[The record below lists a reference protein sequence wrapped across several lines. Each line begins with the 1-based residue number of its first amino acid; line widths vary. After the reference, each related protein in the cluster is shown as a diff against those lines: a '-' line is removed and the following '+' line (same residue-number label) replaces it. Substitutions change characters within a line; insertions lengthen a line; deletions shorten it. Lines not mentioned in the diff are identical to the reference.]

1 MVGGGFYEPILI
13 SIPAA
18 DQRVQII
25 RLADYLEHHF
35 GERPTGAWLAERVWE
50 PQLASALAEAN
61 VGYTVLDDIHFLSAG
76 FEQEALSAEYIGE
89 NQGKTI
95 RIIPGQKSLRYL

>member
-25 RLADYLEHHF
+25 RLADYLEQHF

-50 PQLASALAEAN
+50 PQLASVLAEGN
-61 VGYTVLDDIHFLSAG
+61 VGYTLLDDIHFLSAG
-76 FEQEALSAEYIGE
+76 FEPDELFATRAPSRFLPRRASGPRAARRG
-89 NQGKTI
+89 
-95 RIIPGQKSLRYL
+95 SS

>member
-18 DQRVQII
+18 DQRVQLI

-50 PQLASALAEAN
+50 PQPASVLAEAN
-61 VGYTVLDDIHFLSAG
+61 VGYTVLNDIHFLSPA
-76 FEQEALSAEYIGE
+76 FEPADFFADHPPPHHRQP
-89 NQGKTI
+89 
-95 RIIPGQKSLRYL
+95 IPPLPSHHT